1 MFITHE
7 HVKICPLALSRN
19 CLVYIFFIN
28 CKLEL
33 IKTEWQKMYIFIF
46 DMLDVLNVLSL
57 MQTFTKGKITIPA
70 TLFFRR

>member
-1 MFITHE
+1 MPIGF
-7 HVKICPLALSRN
+7 VSKLLS
-19 CLVYIFFIN
+19 LHFFFN
-28 CKLEL
+28 CKLEH

-57 MQTFTKGKITIPA
+57 MQTFTKGEITIPA